1 VKKQSTKSYLVALCA
16 IVAVSFSACKK
27 DEVKNGDDKLPME
40 SLGAT
45 KKANLKA
52 EDPYQLIWADDFT
65 EGLDSTKW
73 TIVKGKENVNH
84 ELQTY
89 TENAVYVANGYV
101 QITAGRSKEPGQEY
115 TSGKITTANKF
126 SIKYGRIEARMRSPF
141 ASGLATQFNLQGV
154 NFPSAGLPQSGQ
166 IDIMQHSNNELTT
179 YGGIQWDNNGHAVYK
194 GSTAASTGYRVY
206 AVEWDAQEI
215 RWFVDGEQY
224 WKADIRNN
232 INSTEEFQKPFYL
245 NLNMVVGG
253 DLARQPITY
262 ALPTSMVVDYVKVY
276 QLPEPTTR
284 SINNR

>member
-1 VKKQSTKSYLVALCA
+1 VKKKSIKPYLIIVGATVAL
-16 IVAVSFSACKK
+16 SFNSCKK
-27 DEVKNGDDKLPME
+27 DEVKNEDDKLNAKE
-40 SLGAT
+40 LQAT
-45 KKANLKA
+45 KKVTLKA
-52 EDPYQLIWADDFT
+52 QDPYQLIWSEDFA

-89 TENAVYVANGYV
+89 TENAVYVANGYL
-101 QITAGRSKEPGQEY
+101 QITARRNKESGQEY

-126 SIKYGRIEARMRSPF
+126 SIKYGRIEARMRVPF

-154 NFPSAGLPQSGQ
+154 DYPTAGLPYSGQ
-166 IDIMQHSNNELTT
+166 IDIFQHSNSDLVT
-179 YGGIQWDNNGHAVYK
+179 YGGIQWDNSGHAVYR
-194 GSTAASTGYRVY
+194 GSTLPSSGYRVY
-206 AVEWDAQEI
+206 AVEWDANEI

-224 WKADIRNN
+224 WKADISNN

-253 DLARQPITY
+253 DLARAPITY

-276 QLPEPTTR
+276 QLPESTIH
-284 SINNR
+284 SVK